1 MKAPT
6 VVLAT
11 LALTAF
17 ANAQLAERTPG
28 SEMRT
33 WTNTDG
39 VEIQASLVE
48 KRESSVL
55 LKLEN
60 GRQYDVPLEK
70 LSGSDI
76 AWIEEMEAAKV
87 AAAEASEGLA
97 FSPILAEVGSVIF
110 EDNLSEIREGWG
122 MGNGE
127 WKNDEEGAL
136 IGKELE
142 ADDHAA
148 TFRRNLQL
156 ENAVIQFSFKLDGA
170 RATTFS
176 IDNSTGHLC
185 RLSINASGFTAQK
198 DDNDKDKGPDTG
210 EKYNSIEM
218 DLADGEWHTAMFEMV
233 GDTVLAQ
240 VDGEDDEISIGAHE
254 MFTGSTTKIGFTISG
269 ESVHFKDLRVWEAQP
284 KEGWESDRD
293 KLLD

>member
-1 MKAPT
+1 MKAAALI
-6 VVLAT
+6 LAT
-11 LALTAF
+11 LALTTF
-17 ANAQLAERTPG
+17 ANAQLDERTTG

-39 VEIQASLVE
+39 VEIQASLIE
-48 KRESSVL
+48 KKESSVL

-70 LSGSDI
+70 LSESDI
-76 AWIEEMEAAKV
+76 AWIEELEAARV
-87 AAAEASEGLA
+87 AKAEASEGLA
-97 FSPILAEVGSVIF
+97 FSPILAEVGAVIF
-110 EDNLSEIREGWG
+110 EDDLSEIREGWS

-127 WKNDEEGAL
+127 WKNDEEGSL

-142 ADDHAA
+142 ADAHAA
-148 TFRRNLQL
+148 TFRRNLPL
-156 ENAVIQFSFKLDGA
+156 ENAVIQFSFKLDGV

-210 EKYNSIEM
+210 EKYKSIEM

-233 GDTVLAQ
+233 GKTVLAQ
-240 VDGEDDEISIGAHE
+240 IDGENNEISIGAHE

-269 ESVHFKDLRVWEAQP
+269 ESAHFKGLRIWEAQP
-284 KEGWESDRD
+284 KDGWESARD
-293 KLLD
+293 KRLD

>member
-48 KRESSVL
+48 KKESSVL

-148 TFRRNLQL
+148 TFRRNLPL

-185 RLSINASGFTAQK
+185 RLSINASGFTGSRSRNSRWSSRLEGSSGSEIERINPASL
-198 DDNDKDKGPDTG
+198 GPSLSGCPARTAAIILRICG
-210 EKYNSIEM
+210 RLRRQSGSGRWGASIHSEHRPM
-218 DLADGEWHTAMFEMV
+218 AMVTRLIPV
-233 GDTVLAQ
+233 GV
-240 VDGEDDEISIGAHE
+240 S
-254 MFTGSTTKIGFTISG
+254 
-269 ESVHFKDLRVWEAQP
+269 
-284 KEGWESDRD
+284 
-293 KLLD
+293 